1 MIVWRGGIMMMMMM
15 MMTGDDWW
23 SRLWLMIQ
31 MMHVFVRQGE
41 RGGRHF
47 SNFAHGGTFKGYW
60 YPLVTRSERNFA
72 KIWWSKIFQGRKKH
86 IVNFIAVQGFRS
98 LVRNITIWMEF
109 DRIIVS
115 SVSSKLK
122 VERML
127 KVMIVILH
135 VRAVKMDFEM

>member
-1 MIVWRGGIMMMMMM
+1 
-15 MMTGDDWW
+15 
-23 SRLWLMIQ
+23 MIQ

-72 KIWWSKIFQGRKKH
+72 KIWWSKIFQGRNKH
-86 IVNFIAVQGFRS
+86 IVNFM
-98 LVRNITIWMEF
+98 TIWMEF

>member
-1 MIVWRGGIMMMMMM
+1 M
-15 MMTGDDWW
+15 
-23 SRLWLMIQ
+23 
-31 MMHVFVRQGE
+31 
-41 RGGRHF
+41 
-47 SNFAHGGTFKGYW
+47 
-60 YPLVTRSERNFA
+60 
-72 KIWWSKIFQGRKKH
+72 
-86 IVNFIAVQGFRS
+86 
-98 LVRNITIWMEF
+98 VRNMTIWMEF

>member
-1 MIVWRGGIMMMMMM
+1 M
-15 MMTGDDWW
+15 
-23 SRLWLMIQ
+23 
-31 MMHVFVRQGE
+31 
-41 RGGRHF
+41 
-47 SNFAHGGTFKGYW
+47 
-60 YPLVTRSERNFA
+60 
-72 KIWWSKIFQGRKKH
+72 
-86 IVNFIAVQGFRS
+86 NFITVQGFRS
-98 LVRNITIWMEF
+98 LVRNMTIWMEF